1 MTRSLRFVIVLPLL
15 TLASAA
21 AQAGPNDVGS
31 VVSSER
37 PYTLQEVDAKK
48 KLATFGLCDQP
59 QNADALPTQ
68 PVPEQEDTCSR
79 FQRYEA
85 TSAGPSDGG
94 SCGGFVVAFGP
105 LGDLKTTWK
114 KYTLNATWGDLQLT
128 QAQCSKARLSAVAW
142 GERCTNADC
151 TSFAWEKIGVP
162 LSKKGTWGAN
172 SKRCH
177 LEHQFINIQ
186 NQYRT
191 LKVDVIASLQE
202 GSQTV
207 RKRAHGAIRAERGNG
222 KCFSTT
228 QQPRQAPAQAA
239 STATGTYTPQRAKP

>member
-1 MTRSLRFVIVLPLL
+1 MIRSLPFVIVPSLF
-15 TLASAA
+15 TLAFGA

-37 PYTLQEVDAKK
+37 QYTLQEVEAKK
-48 KLATFGLCDQP
+48 KLATFGLCEQP

-85 TSAGPSDGG
+85 SSPGPSDGG

-105 LGDLKTTWK
+105 LGDLKTNWK

-128 QAQCSKARLSAVAW
+128 QAQCTQARLSAVAW

-172 SKRCH
+172 GNRCY

-186 NQYRT
+186 NHYRT
-191 LKVDVIASLQE
+191 LKIDVIASLQE

-222 KCFSTT
+222 KCFSAT
-228 QQPRQAPAQAA
+228 QQPRQPPAQAA
-239 STATGTYTPQRAKP
+239 STATGTYTPQTRP

>member
-1 MTRSLRFVIVLPLL
+1 MIRSLPFIVLPALFI
-15 TLASAA
+15 LASGAA
-21 AQAGPNDVGS
+21 HAGPNDVGA
-31 VVSSER
+31 VISSER
-37 PYTLQEVDAKK
+37 QYTLQEVEVKK

-68 PVPEQEDTCSR
+68 PVAVQEDSCDYY
-79 FQRYEA
+79 QHYEA
-85 TSAGPSDGG
+85 TSAGPSNGG

-105 LGDLKTTWK
+105 LGDLKLNWK
-114 KYTLNATWGDLQLT
+114 RYTLKATWGDQQLT

-151 TSFAWEKIGVP
+151 TTFAWEKIGVP

-172 SKRCH
+172 SNRCH

-186 NQYRT
+186 NHYRT

-202 GSQTV
+202 GSQAV
-207 RKRAHGAIRAERGNG
+207 RKRARGDIRAERGNG
-222 KCFSTT
+222 KCINAT
-228 QQPRQAPAQAA
+228 QQPRGAPAQAA
-239 STATGTYTPQRAKP
+239 STATGTYTPQTRP